1 MKARSQLI
9 QSIINTISTRSG
21 NESTENIARD
31 LMNAIDDYKAEV
43 IDSYRDELIKNAVK
57 VVDLDVVTV
66 TVINSIAKYQKQ
78 VV

>member
-66 TVINSIAKYQKQ
+66 TVINSIAKDTG
-78 VV
+78 

>member
-9 QSIINTISTRSG
+9 QSIISTISTRSG

-78 VV
+78 II